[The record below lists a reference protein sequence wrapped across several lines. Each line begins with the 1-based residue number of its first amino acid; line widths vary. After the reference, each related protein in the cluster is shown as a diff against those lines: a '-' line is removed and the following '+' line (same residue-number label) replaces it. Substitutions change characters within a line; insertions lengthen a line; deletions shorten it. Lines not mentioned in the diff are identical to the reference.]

1 VKRSAHARGPEVLT
15 VTEAAR
21 RFSEVVGRVAFKGER
36 FTLTKGGQAVAQ
48 LGPVTGPDFST
59 GAALAEVWRQHRRMS
74 RTEANALARDIAGAR
89 KSVGR
94 VPKTAAWD

>member
-1 VKRSAHARGPEVLT
+1 

-36 FTLTKGGQAVAQ
+36 FTLTKGGQPVAQ
-48 LGPVTGPDFST
+48 LGPVAGSEFST
-59 GAALAEVWRQHRRMS
+59 GAALAEVWRLHRRMS
-74 RTEANALARDIAGAR
+74 RGEASSLARDIESAR

-94 VPKTAAWD
+94 LPKTAAWD